1 MNASLKHKLEYS
13 MFCGAKAVLEIF
25 PRKAVFL
32 MGPILGFLLFVLD
45 KKHRRLAYS
54 NLTTAFGNKLSHS
67 TKKKI
72 IKASFAHFCQVFLDF
87 IRISGLKS
95 EQKDKLISAEGEEIL
110 ENHLGRKKGVLVFT
124 AHFGLWEIA
133 AHILSKYEKLNVIAR
148 PLDNPLL
155 EKELSRMRSNVGS
168 HVIYKKNAARHALR
182 ALRRNEIVAVLIDQ
196 NVLRREGV
204 FIQFFGEKASTTP
217 SLATFFLRTGAPI
230 IPIFCCPSAK
240 HSYHLKIMEPPHL
253 RLTGDVHKD
262 VKHIT
267 QICTD
272 IIEKEIQ
279 KQPYLWLWFH
289 DRWRSRP
296 LDEEEGAD
304 ELPPDF

>member
-1 MNASLKHKLEYS
+1 MNASLRHKLEYS
-13 MFCGAKAVLEIF
+13 VFYGAKAFLKIF

-32 MGPILGFLLFVLD
+32 MGRIMGPLLFELD
-45 KKHRRLAYS
+45 KKHRHLADS
-54 NLTTAFGNKLSHS
+54 NLTTAFGNKLSPN

-72 IKASFAHFCQVFLDF
+72 IKASFAHFYQVFLDF
-87 IRISGLKS
+87 IWISGLKP
-95 EQKDKLISAEGEEIL
+95 EQKDKLISVEGAEIL
-110 ENHLGRKKGVLVFT
+110 ENHLDRKKGILVFT
-124 AHFGLWEIA
+124 AHFGLWEIS
-133 AHILSKYEKLNVIAR
+133 AHILSRYEKLNVIAR

-155 EKELSRMRSNVGS
+155 EKELSQMRANVGS
-168 HVIYKKNAARHALR
+168 HVIYKKNAAKHALR

-204 FIQFFGEKASTTP
+204 FIQFFGKKASTTP
-217 SLATFFLRTGAPI
+217 SLATFFLRTEAPI
-230 IPIFCCPSAK
+230 IPIFCYPAAK

-253 RLTGDVHKD
+253 RLTGDVNKD

-267 QICTD
+267 QICTN
-272 IIEKEIQ
+272 IIEKEI
-279 KQPYLWLWFH
+279 KNQPHLWLWFH

-296 LDEEEGAD
+296 LDEDKNAD